1 MTVGQYLRSQ
11 REGRGEDISQVSD
24 MLRIHNSY
32 LRAIEESDIE
42 KLPGPTY
49 ATGFVRAYAN
59 YLGLDS
65 AEVVERF
72 KDEAK
77 VQASRTLL
85 VPPLPLPE
93 GRTPSHGI
101 LLVAVVL
108 LVAAYGGWIFTSYLN
123 DDSAELVGALPERS
137 ARLGGGETSKMVQ
150 PLASPRA
157 EAAINKGLE
166 MSSPTIARSSENA
179 SKSEQALNPKPFA
192 AIPTKAAEA
201 TSTTNSV
208 ADAASLS
215 KENFAAA
222 KPTERI
228 EAERVHSESR
238 VVILASEDSWVEV
251 RDGNGELLLTR
262 VLRQGESY
270 HVPNRPGLTLVTGN
284 AGGLKFSVD
293 GDDVNDIG
301 PPGIVRRNVLLDP
314 QALKNGTAHSR

>member
-11 REGRGEDISQVSD
+11 REGRGEDISQVAD
-24 MLRIHNSY
+24 VLRIHNSY
-32 LRAIEESDIE
+32 LKAIEESDIE
-42 KLPGPTY
+42 KLPGSTY
-49 ATGFVRAYAN
+49 AMGFVRAYAN

-85 VPPLPLPE
+85 VPPSPLPG
-93 GRTPSHGI
+93 GRTPSRGI

-108 LVAAYGGWIFTSYLN
+108 LAAAYGGWIYTSYLN
-123 DDSAELVGALPERS
+123 EDPSEIVEAPPERS
-137 ARLGGGETSKMVQ
+137 ASFVGGETSKIEQ
-150 PLASPRA
+150 PLVSSGT
-157 EAAINKGLE
+157 ESAIKKGPE
-166 MSSPTIARSSENA
+166 TSSSTIEQSSDNA
-179 SKSEQALNPKPFA
+179 PKFEQVLNPKPVA

-201 TSTTNSV
+201 TSTANTV
-208 ADAASLS
+208 AGVASLS
-215 KENFAAA
+215 KENLAEAQ
-222 KPTERI
+222 PTERF
-228 EAERVHSESR
+228 ETERVIDSR

-301 PPGIVRRNVLLDP
+301 PPGTVRRNVLLDP
-314 QALKNGTAHSR
+314 QALKDGTAHSR

>member
-101 LLVAVVL
+101 LLVAVVFV
-108 LVAAYGGWIFTSYLN
+108 VAPAKFLH
-123 DDSAELVGALPERS
+123 DD
-137 ARLGGGETSKMVQ
+137 
-150 PLASPRA
+150 
-157 EAAINKGLE
+157 
-166 MSSPTIARSSENA
+166 
-179 SKSEQALNPKPFA
+179 
-192 AIPTKAAEA
+192 
-201 TSTTNSV
+201 NSG
-208 ADAASLS
+208 
-215 KENFAAA
+215 
-222 KPTERI
+222 
-228 EAERVHSESR
+228 AERQAKCYCC
-238 VVILASEDSWVEV
+238 LLQQKQEV
-251 RDGNGELLLTR
+251 GIFKTLL
-262 VLRQGESY
+262 
-270 HVPNRPGLTLVTGN
+270 
-284 AGGLKFSVD
+284 
-293 GDDVNDIG
+293 
-301 PPGIVRRNVLLDP
+301 
-314 QALKNGTAHSR
+314 

>member
-32 LRAIEESDIE
+32 LKAIEESDIE

-49 ATGFVRAYAN
+49 AMGFVRAYAN

-101 LLVAVVL
+101 LLLAVVL
-108 LVAAYGGWIFTSYLN
+108 LVAAYGGWMFTSHLN
-123 DDSAELVGALPERS
+123 DDSAKIVGSIPERS
-137 ARLGGGETSKMVQ
+137 ARLVGGETSKMVQ
-150 PLASPRA
+150 PLASPGT
-157 EAAINKGLE
+157 EAAINKGPE
-166 MSSPTIARSSENA
+166 TSSSTIEQSSDNA
-179 SKSEQALNPKPFA
+179 PKFEQALNPKPVA
-192 AIPTKAAEA
+192 VIPTKAAEA
-201 TSTTNSV
+201 TSTANSV
-208 ADAASLS
+208 AGAASLS
-215 KENFAAA
+215 KENLAAA
-222 KPTERI
+222 PTERF
-228 EAERVHSESR
+228 EAERVHSDSR

-293 GDDVNDIG
+293 GDDVYDIG

-314 QALKNGTAHSR
+314 QALKDGTAHSR